1 MLCTVSSHPTS
12 LHPQTNPKETTKKTK
27 TAANADE
34 CVLSICAYDNE
45 AGDAVVGL
53 TMRGCIMQFIYL
65 MRPTCLA
72 IPICFQGE
80 RSNIG
85 VTTQSEPSFNKSTPC
100 PWLLAALFC
109 FAHLKKKTKKKRKK
123 KEKQVQSKPNM
134 FFFFLKVEYIFEQCN
149 VLKDNRH
156 SFEMKQ
162 QRIKQR
168 KKNTHRYNVGLC
180 GIWIDV
186 LKLKGSL
193 QDSRHDDNELFETEE
208 HEFVGGISCSDAEQ
222 RFQYL
227 PGRDQCLMDSF
238 SQQVTLVSV
247 LFLFFFFF
255 STRSSGSNLGRG

>member
-109 FAHLKKKTKKKRKK
+109 FAQKKQKKK
-123 KEKQVQSKPNM
+123 KEKGKTSSKQTQYVFV
-134 FFFFLKVEYIFEQCN
+134 FFFKLNISLSN
-149 VLKDNRH
+149 V
-156 SFEMKQ
+156 M
-162 QRIKQR
+162 
-168 KKNTHRYNVGLC
+168 C
-180 GIWIDV
+180 
-186 LKLKGSL
+186 
-193 QDSRHDDNELFETEE
+193 
-208 HEFVGGISCSDAEQ
+208 
-222 RFQYL
+222 
-227 PGRDQCLMDSF
+227 
-238 SQQVTLVSV
+238 
-247 LFLFFFFF
+247 
-255 STRSSGSNLGRG
+255 